1 VKGRDKRR
9 RSPLLLRQDPGDLLR
24 ERAVVA
30 KAQRGIALV
39 IEAMNEAPDEYRR
52 AFALCLALAQLSEAA
67 RSDMARAMLR
77 AAAGLDM
84 QAAPVPVFM
93 QVTVAVPGVLER
105 IG

>member
-9 RSPLLLRQDPGDLLR
+9 SPPFLLRQDPADLLR
-24 ERAVVA
+24 ERAVVN

-39 IEAMNEAPDEYRR
+39 VEAMNEAPDEYRR

-84 QAAPVPVFM
+84 QAAPVPAFIQAAM
-93 QVTVAVPGVLER
+93 EGVVR
-105 IG
+105 PSPA

>member
-1 VKGRDKRR
+1 MKGRDKRR
-9 RSPLLLRQDPGDLLR
+9 SPPFLLRQDPADLLR
-24 ERAVVA
+24 ERAVVN

-39 IEAMNEAPDEYRR
+39 VEAMNEAPDEYRR

-84 QAAPVPVFM
+84 QAAPVPAFIQAAM
-93 QVTVAVPGVLER
+93 EGVVR
-105 IG
+105 PSPA